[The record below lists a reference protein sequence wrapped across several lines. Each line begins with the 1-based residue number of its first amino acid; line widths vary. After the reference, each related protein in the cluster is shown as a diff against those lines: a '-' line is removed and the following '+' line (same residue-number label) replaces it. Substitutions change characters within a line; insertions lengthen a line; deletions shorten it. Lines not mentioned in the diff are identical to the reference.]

1 MHVVVAYDVEDD
13 KRRERV
19 AEVLLNY
26 GTRVQKSVFECV
38 LRREEWIVLRR
49 RLEGLI
55 RPGEDSLCFY
65 FLCSGCQGKAVRQG
79 VAKGLWEQSRSLI
92 L

>member
-1 MHVVVAYDVEDD
+1 MHVVVAYDVADD
-13 KRRERV
+13 KRREQV

-38 LRREEWIVLRR
+38 LRQEDWIVLRR

-55 RPGEDSLCFY
+55 RPGEDSLCCY
-65 FLCSGCQGKAVRQG
+65 FLCLGCQGKVVRQG
-79 VAKGLWEQSRSLI
+79 VAKGLWEQGRSLI